1 VTRKVVGG
9 SFVHFSCSVNIPGEL
24 FHIGDGN
31 MLLEGG
37 GEVAQKFK
45 RDFSTTGENSG
56 VQTGS
61 GISTNPIFQ
70 IGRIIQAG
78 DGDPEIRIMYSD
90 DVAYER
96 TVLKLIEKVL

>member
-1 VTRKVVGG
+1 VT
-9 SFVHFSCSVNIPGEL
+9 
-24 FHIGDGN
+24 
-31 MLLEGG
+31 
-37 GEVAQKFK
+37 
-45 RDFSTTGENSG
+45 STTGENSG

-90 DVAYER
+90 DVAYMKE
-96 TVLKLIEKVL
+96 LKLIEKVL